1 MSQTGRQAKNQAQ
14 SAAGRAENSEA
25 LDWLA
30 AAGLIALGV
39 VHVVVGWL
47 AVQLALGDREGSAS
61 SSGALKQLA
70 EQPFGAIL
78 VWLVALGMALLV
90 VWQVVKVVA
99 GHRDEE
105 DDKKRLAKR
114 AISGG
119 KAVVYAV
126 IAFSAVQVAT
136 GSGGGGGGTDST
148 TAKIMN
154 LPGGQL
160 IVGAVGLGIIAVGV
174 ALLVMAWKEKYL
186 DRLDAEG
193 RSGRTGT
200 IYRWLGRV
208 GHVAKGI
215 ALGIVGGLFL
225 YAAVTH
231 EPDKSGG
238 LDQALT
244 KVLDQPFGPVLLTL
258 MGLGFAA
265 YGVFCFAWARHLDR

>member
-14 SAAGRAENSEA
+14 NAAGRAENSEA